1 MRHKTDS
8 IGYNFFTFKYSFR
21 SHLFTIDRALSLA
34 ENDRIAGKEFCILSG
49 AIKFVSVRSSPR
61 ATWAFSKLQWLQY
74 YFPKTLDSIPSFR
87 KVKILLIPLI
97 LYKISNPK
105 VLGFLFFRNIAK
117 PRE

>member
-1 MRHKTDS
+1 M
-8 IGYNFFTFKYSFR
+8 
-21 SHLFTIDRALSLA
+21 A

-74 YFPKTLDSIPSFR
+74 YFAKTLDSIPSFR

-97 LYKISNPK
+97 LHQISNPK
-105 VLGFLFFRNIAK
+105 VLGFLFLRNIARPRELNVKKWTSESRSEFLLDK
-117 PRE
+117 PRELFMNGTVI